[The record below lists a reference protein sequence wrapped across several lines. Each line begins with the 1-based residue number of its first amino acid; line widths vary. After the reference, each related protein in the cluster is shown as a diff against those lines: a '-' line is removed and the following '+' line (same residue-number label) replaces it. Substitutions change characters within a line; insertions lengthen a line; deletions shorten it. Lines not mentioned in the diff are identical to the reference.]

1 MNMNA
6 SFILLVT
13 LVVFIVDSEATPKQ
27 SRKIEELTRKNREL
41 TRKTEELKGKLN
53 NCRDDN
59 SAIKKIKKLKEKLR
73 TSESAYDALHT
84 KYLEA
89 GEKWIFENFPGTS
102 LGCNTDTPR
111 HTPGEFYLRLGGSG
125 GIGGFRNPPLFVNSV
140 SRGGGKSGAKGG
152 FLKNIYNNPQVSE
165 IALKI

>member
-6 SFILLVT
+6 SFILLVI
-13 LVVFIVDSEATPKQ
+13 LVVCIVDSEATPKQ
-27 SRKIEELTRKNREL
+27 PRRIRKLTRENKELTRKN
-41 TRKTEELKGKLN
+41 EELREKLN

-59 SAIKKIKKLKEKLR
+59 LAIKKIKKLKEKLR

-111 HTPGEFYLRLGGSG
+111 KVRKIRVKGRKSTALSWKGLKDPMDNILTLTWNVDSASRGLQ
-125 GIGGFRNPPLFVNSV
+125 SV
-140 SRGGGKSGAKGG
+140 SS
-152 FLKNIYNNPQVSE
+152 
-165 IALKI
+165 